1 MNNYEASTIFLVIM
15 LGFFVIMV
23 IILIIELIRK
33 GQEVDALHLC
43 IEQEQRENECL
54 RQKVD
59 ALHLHMER
67 EQPEC
72 GCSEKPNDLTSKW
85 IEEVKKTAGPNNKA
99 E

>member
-33 GQEVDALHLC
+33 GQEVDAL
-43 IEQEQRENECL
+43 RL
-54 RQKVD
+54 RVGQ
-59 ALHLHMER
+59 

-72 GCSEKPNDLTSKW
+72 GCSEKPNDLTSEW
-85 IEEVKKTAGPNNKA
+85 IEEVKKTIGPNNKA

>member
-43 IEQEQRENECL
+43 IEQEQRENERL
-54 RQKVD
+54 RQEVD
-59 ALHLHMER
+59 ALRLR
-67 EQPEC
+67 VGQEQPEC
-72 GCSEKPNDLTSKW
+72 GCSEKPNDLTSEW
-85 IEEVKKTAGPNNKA
+85 IEEVKKTIGPNNKA

>member
-15 LGFFVIMV
+15 LVFLVMM
-23 IILIIELIRK
+23 IIVLIIELIRK

-54 RQKVD
+54 RQKM
-59 ALHLHMER
+59 ASL
-67 EQPEC
+67 
-72 GCSEKPNDLTSKW
+72 
-85 IEEVKKTAGPNNKA
+85 NNKA

>member
-23 IILIIELIRK
+23 IILIIELIRN

-43 IEQEQRENECL
+43 IEQEQRENERM
-54 RQKVD
+54 RQKVN
-59 ALHLHMER
+59 AMHLRIKR
-67 EQPEC
+67 EYPEC
-72 GCSEKPNDLTSKW
+72 GCSEKPNDLTSEW
-85 IEEVKKTAGPNNKA
+85 IEEAKKTTGPNNKA

>member
-23 IILIIELIRK
+23 VILIIELIRK

-54 RQKVD
+54 RQKI
-59 ALHLHMER
+59 ASL
-67 EQPEC
+67 
-72 GCSEKPNDLTSKW
+72 
-85 IEEVKKTAGPNNKA
+85 NNKA